1 MILKKIILLISVFF
15 IVFKGLSQDLKIIDT
30 LQIHEQIKQFG
41 INKDVLNF
49 GEFFFSDIIFKNDST
64 LFYNPNGTLH
74 LFEIQLSEIP
84 KVSKLSNSIH
94 HGHNFNRLLF
104 IHDDVLYSF
113 GGQGLFNTY
122 AGLVYF
128 DPILKGWLEREI
140 KNYPHNAKRILNS
153 WIQGSKLM
161 LVLGYHSRDPKNI
174 FSSKKNNYCYGEID
188 LENLEFTKHL
198 EFKSAYTELLF
209 QSDLGFFKGN
219 YRYDSELY
227 SLHGYYTQ
235 NGSIEYRLFDKSKG
249 SLKRTSQLDGL
260 KRVDGISY
268 AYIKDST
275 IYYRDFNGKI
285 ESFSVHSGTTIHSKD
300 FLKHYKSKKTNTSPY
315 LIIAFIIFLLMLGF
329 IYSFSR
335 KRKIG
340 NNTKSN
346 VQIELIQ
353 IEEKLKQIQ
362 PTIIVKEELDV
373 LFGISH
379 YSYETIKTRRSLLI
393 NQLNKK
399 GNIKIERIRKQDD
412 KRFYEYK
419 IS

>member
-1 MILKKIILLISVFF
+1 MLKKKITLLSCLFLLI
-15 IVFKGLSQDLKIIDT
+15 IKGLSQDPKIIDT
-30 LQIHEQIKQFG
+30 LKIHEQIKQFG
-41 INKDVLNF
+41 INDDVLSF
-49 GEFFFSDIIFKNDST
+49 SQSFFSDIVFKNDST

-74 LFEIQLSEIP
+74 LFEITLDKIP
-84 KVSKLSNSIH
+84 KVSKISNSIH
-94 HGHNFNRLLF
+94 TGHNFNRLLF
-104 IHDDVLYSF
+104 IYDDVLYSF
-113 GGQGLFNTY
+113 GGQGLFNTF

-128 DPILKGWLEREI
+128 DPTLKGWLEKEI
-140 KNYPHNAKRILNS
+140 KNFPHNAKRILNS
-153 WIQGSKLM
+153 WIHGNKLM
-161 LVLGYHSRDPKNI
+161 LVLGNNNKLPKKEL
-174 FSSKKNNYCYGEID
+174 SSKKNNYSYGEID
-188 LENLEFTKHL
+188 LENFEYTKTFDF
-198 EFKSAYTELLF
+198 ESVYTELF
-209 QSDLGFFKGN
+209 SQSNLGFFKGN
-219 YRYDSELY
+219 YMYDSELY

-260 KRVDGISY
+260 KRVDGNSY

-300 FLKHYKSKKTNTSPY
+300 FLKYYKSKKTNTSLY
-315 LIIAFIIFLLMLGF
+315 LIIAFIIFLLMVGF

-340 NNTKSN
+340 NNSKSN
-346 VQIELIQ
+346 VQKELKEIEG
-353 IEEKLKQIQ
+353 KLKEIK
-362 PTIIVKEELDV
+362 PTIIIKEDLDM

-379 YSYETIKTRRSLLI
+379 YSYETIKTRRSALI
-393 NQLNKK
+393 NQLNKN
-399 GNIKIERIRKQDD
+399 GNILIERIRKQDD